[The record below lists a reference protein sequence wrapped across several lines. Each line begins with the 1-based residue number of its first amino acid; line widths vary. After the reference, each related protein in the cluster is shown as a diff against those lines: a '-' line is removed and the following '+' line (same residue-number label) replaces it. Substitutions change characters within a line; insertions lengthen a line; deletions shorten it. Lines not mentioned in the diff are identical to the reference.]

1 MICAVLCLVAGFFI
15 GGIPT
20 GILVCRLV
28 KGIDPRAFG
37 SGSMGA
43 TNVAR
48 VAGKGWAA
56 FVLMVDAAKGFLPV
70 KFLVPVLTAPDPHI
84 VTACNLV
91 MALGL
96 VAGHVW
102 TPYAHFR
109 GGKGVAT
116 ATGAMLAL
124 DAFSVLIALAVWFI
138 VFLLFRYVSLASMI
152 AAIAFPVTMF
162 LLHEQPLAY
171 ELAAIV
177 IAVLIIFTHRANI
190 RRLVKGEEKRFQ

>member
-1 MICAVLCLVAGFFI
+1 VSILLCLVIGYLI

-28 KGIDPRAFG
+28 KGVDPRGFG

-48 VAGKGWAA
+48 VAGKGWAI
-56 FVLMVDAAKGFLPV
+56 FVLLADAAKGFLPV
-70 KFLVPVLTAPDPHI
+70 RFLAPLLAEPTPNGLI
-84 VTACNLV
+84 ACSLA
-91 MALGL
+91 MTLGL

-102 TPYAHFR
+102 TPYANFH

-116 ATGAMLAL
+116 TTGAMLAL
-124 DAFSVLIALAVWFI
+124 DAFSVLIALAIWFV
-138 VFLLFRYVSLASMI
+138 VFLSFRYVSLASVV

-162 LLHEQPLAY
+162 LLHEQPPAY
-171 ELAAIV
+171 QIV
-177 IAVLIIFTHRANI
+177 AVLLGLLILFTHRANI
-190 RRLVKGEEKRFQ
+190 RRLLKGEEKRFL